1 MTRQAYDEFWNCKR
15 RSHLC
20 LIALKLKKMFGP
32 LFGGSKDSR
41 QVNTTTTSSKMCSLR
56 GQSFG
61 FGKPN
66 VFPRSSSLDGSCSLT
81 DLTQGICWKGERNS
95 CRKATTA
102 SCVKTEWK
110 RLHNIFFFQ
119 CTSAASRWFALGI
132 TWDEHSNIHQKLY
145 LARNEFRQPF
155 FMDIFLI
162 GAWCLWTEGNDYIFK
177 NKPPSIVAWK
187 ASVKYTVT
195 SHLIRIKQCYHNSI
209 LLWLEAL

>member
-1 MTRQAYDEFWNCKR
+1 MQEGYHCVLCQDGVEETAE
-15 RSHLC
+15 HL
-20 LIALKLKKMFGP
+20 
-32 LFGGSKDSR
+32 
-41 QVNTTTTSSKMCSLR
+41 
-56 GQSFG
+56 
-61 FGKPN
+61 
-66 VFPRSSSLDGSCSLT
+66 
-81 DLTQGICWKGERNS
+81 
-95 CRKATTA
+95 
-102 SCVKTEWK
+102 
-110 RLHNIFFFQ
+110 FFQ

>member
-1 MTRQAYDEFWNCKR
+1 MELQEELSSLSDSTEVEKDVWTFIWGQQRFSSSKYYHYQFQNVQPERSVIWIWKTKCVPKIKFFGWLLLVDRLNTRNMLKR
-15 RSHLC
+15 RKKFLQEGYHCVLCQDGVEEIAEHL
-20 LIALKLKKMFGP
+20 
-32 LFGGSKDSR
+32 
-41 QVNTTTTSSKMCSLR
+41 
-56 GQSFG
+56 
-61 FGKPN
+61 
-66 VFPRSSSLDGSCSLT
+66 
-81 DLTQGICWKGERNS
+81 
-95 CRKATTA
+95 
-102 SCVKTEWK
+102 
-110 RLHNIFFFQ
+110 FFQ

-162 GAWCLWTEGNDYIFK
+162 GAWCLWNEGNNYIFK